1 LTIKTIAIISPGDM
15 GSGIGKVLVQEGYQV
30 LTCLEGRSTLTKE
43 LAQKAG
49 FQDTPNLATLLSQ
62 ADCLISIVPPESAL
76 SVAQG
81 AILGL
86 DGTQLASDDSLQ
98 KQLLYLYS
106 SIS

>member
-1 LTIKTIAIISPGDM
+1 M
-15 GSGIGKVLVQEGYQV
+15 GSGIGKVLVQEGYQI

-62 ADCLISIVPPESAL
+62 SDCLISIVPPESAL

-81 AILGL
+81 IAVQIQSANPGMLGARYCVNL
-86 DGTQLASDDSLQ
+86 TPTLESGDD
-98 KQLLYLYS
+98 
-106 SIS
+106 ISAAWF